1 MTKTERD
8 IEDDFYFMVKSSEL
22 PGMIQG
28 KLYKKD
34 DRPFNSKTEDIVV
47 GFLSGL
53 DGQTQEGYVNIN
65 VFVPNISVGSTDGKK
80 RPNKAR
86 IKVIQSK
93 LLEFTDNIIDSN
105 SEYDVERDS
114 TIQTFE
120 TEDLEQVMVNA
131 KLYYKRTTL

>member
-8 IEDDFYFMVKSSEL
+8 IEDDFYFMVKASEL
-22 PGMIQG
+22 PGIVQG

-34 DRPFNSKTEDIVV
+34 ERPFNSRAEDIIV

-53 DGQTQEGYVNIN
+53 DGQTQDGYININ
-65 VFVPNISVGSTDGKK
+65 IYVPNVNVGSPDGKK
-80 RPNKAR
+80 KPNKSR
-86 IKVIQSK
+86 IKVIQTK
-93 LLEFTDNIIDSN
+93 LLEFTESIAEGN